1 MDTIADRTKAVHIQG
16 NAFKGSVEGDHC
28 CLLLAVQHLHCII
41 RIRPQSVQ
49 VRYHPVSGH
58 PAFSIDAQG
67 IGLQGVVQTAV
78 LQLKGGTSA

>member
-1 MDTIADRTKAVHIQG
+1 MNTVADCAEAVHVQSY
-16 NAFKGSVEGDHC
+16 AFKGSVEGDHRR
-28 CLLLAVQHLHCII
+28 LLLTIQHLHRII